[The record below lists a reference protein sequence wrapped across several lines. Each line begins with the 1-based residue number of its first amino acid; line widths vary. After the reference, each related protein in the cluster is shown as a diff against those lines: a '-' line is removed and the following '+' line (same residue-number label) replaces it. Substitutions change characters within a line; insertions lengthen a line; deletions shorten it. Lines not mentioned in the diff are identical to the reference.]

1 VANLPVVF
9 AIPFFPVIGILA
21 GGAKS
26 FLRAKEGFED
36 SAEMGKR
43 SLEEHHPSSKDLVFL
58 ISASGSARFNLGA
71 AESGVSHGC
80 GVYYVYNSPQ
90 VRGSELE
97 KLFSGG
103 KVKSVLVDIGPQTIT
118 GSTRLQA
125 ASFGL
130 VCFGLI
136 LTRVMELRRKSPFKS
151 DSSEQQETSE
161 DGFVGP
167 QQLLLNLR
175 AGFDC
180 LFVEFVVFLIHS
192 LYYFSKLFVILLQAS
207 NV

>member
-1 VANLPVVF
+1 
-9 AIPFFPVIGILA
+9 VIGILA

-36 SAEMGKR
+36 SAEMGRR
-43 SLEEHHPSSKDLVFL
+43 SLEEHHPNSKDLVFL

-71 AESGVSHGC
+71 AECGVSHGC
-80 GVYYVYNSPQ
+80 GVYYVHNSPQ

-103 KVKSVLVDIGPQTIT
+103 QVKSILVDLGPQTIT

-125 ASFGL
+125 ASFAL

-136 LTRVMELRRKSPFKS
+136 LTRVVELRRICHTNPTSDNNNTSRNKSS
-151 DSSEQQETSE
+151 GEE
-161 DGFVGP
+161 DTIDEKVFVGP
-167 QQLLLNLR
+167 RQFLINLT
-175 AGFDC
+175 AGF
-180 LFVEFVVFLIHS
+180 
-192 LYYFSKLFVILLQAS
+192 
-207 NV
+207 